1 MKQKRS
7 LPVCFSDDQQNLI
20 FLFTFLKYIHTYI
33 YIYSSKKKYNFLVIL
48 LTKKNNSSFKKG
60 AGPDGVEEI
69 KRHPFFSKIDW
80 NVSI

>member
-1 MKQKRS
+1 MISQTS
-7 LPVCFSDDQQNLI
+7 SFV
-20 FLFTFLKYIHTYI
+20 FL
-33 YIYSSKKKYNFLVIL
+33 KKKYSSNEKQFSSNPFDQE
-48 LTKKNNSSFKKG
+48 NNYSFKKG

>member
-20 FLFTFLKYIHTYI
+20 FFIHISKIYTYI